1 MVEEKVEM
9 TVNPIPRVQKLS
21 YRFTRGTVALPVVV
35 QLVRALAEERADV
48 CVCVCV
54 CMCVGGGRGWRGGG
68 WWRMVVCW
76 RK

>member
-35 QLVRALAEERADV
+35 QLVRALA
-48 CVCVCV
+48 
-54 CMCVGGGRGWRGGG
+54 
-68 WWRMVVCW
+68 
-76 RK
+76 